1 MKKLLTNEFIERAK
15 NIHNNKYDYTN
26 TVYITARNKVNII
39 CPQHGIFTQRP
50 YDHLNGCGCKKCVGL
65 NCKTNDEFINESKKI
80 FDDIFYYDK
89 TNYST
94 SQKHVIITCK
104 IHGDFKVTPN
114 NHLSKK
120 QGCSVCRESKGEK
133 KISEILSKFNI
144 AFIREKTFQN
154 CVGKRRKLPFDFY
167 LPNQNLVIE
176 YDGIHHFEAVNA
188 FGGENGFKTV
198 QQNDKRKGEFL
209 KENNI
214 NLLRIPYHQYDN
226 IEIILSEKVT

>member
-1 MKKLLTNEFIERAK
+1 
-15 NIHNNKYDYTN
+15 
-26 TVYITARNKVNII
+26 
-39 CPQHGIFTQRP
+39 
-50 YDHLNGCGCKKCVGL
+50 
-65 NCKTNDEFINESKKI
+65 
-80 FDDIFYYDK
+80 
-89 TNYST
+89 
-94 SQKHVIITCK
+94 
-104 IHGDFKVTPN
+104 
-114 NHLSKK
+114 
-120 QGCSVCRESKGEK
+120 
-133 KISEILSKFNI
+133 
-144 AFIREKTFQN
+144 
-154 CVGKRRKLPFDFY
+154 